1 MYTFDLRRILV
12 GDLPLLFLVEI
23 VLRTAILYFYAL
35 LIFRALG
42 KRSIGELTPLELI
55 VVIGLGSAVGDPM
68 FYPNVPVLHGIAVIT
83 VVALI
88 QRAVI
93 FFTRRHEKA
102 EQVFKGSP
110 VRIVVDG
117 RIDLEGMR
125 YANLSREEVF
135 MTLRQHGYQQLG
147 EVQRVYM
154 ETDGQASHY
163 KFHDDEIQPGLPL
176 MPPWDVERPEHY
188 DTGDSAPDTGYY
200 GCIVCGNTIYLD
212 AGDRFPTCS
221 RCGHE
226 TWIWAFQPQ
235 HESREVDTKKT
246 AG

>member
-1 MYTFDLRRILV
+1 MYTFDLRRILI
-12 GDLPLLFLVEI
+12 GDLPLLFFVEI

-68 FYPNVPVLHGIAVIT
+68 FYPDVPLLHGIAVIT

-102 EQVFKGSP
+102 EEVFKGSP
-110 VRIVVDG
+110 VRIVVNG
-117 RIDLEGMR
+117 CIDVQGMR
-125 YANLSREEVF
+125 DANLSREEVF

-154 ETDGQASHY
+154 ETDGKVSHY
-163 KFHDDEIQPGLPL
+163 EFEDEDVRPGLSL
-176 MPPWDVERPEHY
+176 MPPWDVERPEQHEA
-188 DTGDSAPDTGYY
+188 GDSVPTAGYY
-200 GCIVCGNTIYLD
+200 GCLVCGKTMYLD
-212 AGDRFPTCS
+212 DGEAFPTCP
-221 RCGHE
+221 RCGSK
-226 TWIWAFQPQ
+226 TWIWASQPEQ
-235 HESREVDTKKT
+235 ESRELDTKRT